1 MVVADAL
8 IPAARTLW
16 ALLAANSKSAIIP
29 PGWYY
34 LPLLVAGSVMIA
46 ESYKQEFSM
55 INLSA
60 AFFRTILSGVAT
72 LTIFLSAFLITL
84 AIQMWAQE
92 GVPPLENIKFVVMLF
107 FVVIM
112 LLTISLCLKIFL
124 DMVVSSRNYKILIKG
139 NSSVHQ

>member
-1 MVVADAL
+1 MVVADEL

-16 ALLAANSKSAIIP
+16 ALLAAKSKSSIIP
-29 PGWYY
+29 PGWNY
-34 LPLLVAGSVMIA
+34 LPPLVAGSVMIV
-46 ESYKQEFSM
+46 ETYKQEFSM
-55 INLSA
+55 NNLSVS
-60 AFFRTILSGVAT
+60 FFRIVLSGVAT

-112 LLTISLCLKIFL
+112 LLTITLCLKIFM
-124 DMVVSSRNYKILIKG
+124 DIAVSSRNYKILIKR
-139 NSSVHQ
+139 NSSDH